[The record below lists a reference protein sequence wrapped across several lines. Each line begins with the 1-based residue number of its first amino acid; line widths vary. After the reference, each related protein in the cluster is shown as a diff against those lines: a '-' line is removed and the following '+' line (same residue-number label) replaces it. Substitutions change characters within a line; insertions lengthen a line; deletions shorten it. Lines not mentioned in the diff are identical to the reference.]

1 MARTRFVFFLL
12 RLYRHRCYWK
22 KDLYIYIYNHIQVRI
37 PKKARMSVLGK
48 KSHFV
53 VVAEDIND
61 LGEARVLDPD
71 AMGKTFLESL
81 FHGTDR
87 SVEG

>member
-12 RLYRHRCYWK
+12 RLYRHCCYWK
-22 KDLYIYIYNHIQVRI
+22 KDLFNHIQVRI